1 MFQEALRKL
10 FRFVSTSIMETRV
23 AGRFASDLC
32 RAAAKVHPEKAVK
45 MFVSHFTANIK
56 SRLSSKYTTFIM
68 SYRPLPLEAFYELF
82 ITWCYVQGQ
91 YALCIFLWPI
101 SRYLI
106 QIQ

>member
-68 SYRPLPLEAFYELF
+68 SYRPLPLEAFYMN
-82 ITWCYVQGQ
+82 C
-91 YALCIFLWPI
+91 
-101 SRYLI
+101 S
-106 QIQ
+106 